1 MFDSTPGTPATETN
15 DLEDTIFINT
25 FHTNDRE
32 DQEKVVQSLVQ
43 VTEDVMRH
51 QPGFISAT
59 LQRSFDGKTVTNLAR
74 WRSAE
79 DLKKALAKPEML
91 AHRDEMGNQYKREGY
106 LGQVVYT
113 YTGQVKSASGGL
125 ESTDSH

>member
-1 MFDSTPGTPATETN
+1 MFDTTSEIKPNNSA
-15 DLEDTIFINT
+15 DTIFINT
-25 FHTNDRE
+25 FHTVDRE

-79 DLKKALAKPEML
+79 DLKRALARPDML
-91 AHRDEMGNQYKREGY
+91 AHRDEMGSQYKREGY

-113 YTGQVKSASGGL
+113 YTGQAELSESGLKSDGK
-125 ESTDSH
+125 H

>member
-1 MFDSTPGTPATETN
+1 MFDTTSEIKPN
-15 DLEDTIFINT
+15 DSADTIFINT
-25 FHTNDRE
+25 FHTVDRE

-43 VTEDVMRH
+43 ITEDVMRH

-79 DLKKALAKPEML
+79 DLKRALARPDML
-91 AHRDEMGNQYKREGY
+91 AHRDEMGSQYKREGY

-113 YTGQVKSASGGL
+113 YTGQAELSESGLKSDGK
-125 ESTDSH
+125 H

>member
-1 MFDSTPGTPATETN
+1 MFDTTSETKPN
-15 DLEDTIFINT
+15 DSADTIFINT
-25 FHTNDRE
+25 FHTVDRE

-79 DLKKALAKPEML
+79 DLKRALARPDML
-91 AHRDEMGNQYKREGY
+91 AHRDEMGSQYKREGY

-113 YTGQVKSASGGL
+113 YTGQAELSESGLKSDGK
-125 ESTDSH
+125 H